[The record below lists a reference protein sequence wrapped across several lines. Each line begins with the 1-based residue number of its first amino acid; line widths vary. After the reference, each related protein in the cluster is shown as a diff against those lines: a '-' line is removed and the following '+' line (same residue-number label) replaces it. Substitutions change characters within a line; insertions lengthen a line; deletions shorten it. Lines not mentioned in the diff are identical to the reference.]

1 MVYQYERMPAKK
13 EEETFYDE
21 LTRIHQSAVQIRT
34 VIEHL
39 DIYEEDLVF
48 CVNVMLPAG

>member
-1 MVYQYERMPAKK
+1 MGIK
-13 EEETFYDE
+13 
-21 LTRIHQSAVQIRT
+21 QIRAI
-34 VIEHL
+34 IEKYNGLL